1 VYFST
6 NSRWQPWGACFAPGR
21 TLSKEEVLASTFDT
35 SPSAEAERLHLLG
48 LFQQAPGFLCFLRGR
63 ELVFELANA
72 AYLQLVGHRDILGK
86 PMREALP
93 EMKDQGYFEL
103 LDHVFTTRKPFVGR
117 NMQVLLQRTPGA
129 ALSEAFVDFIYQP
142 IVDAS
147 GELSGILVQG
157 HDITR
162 ARQQEHERRVAEE
175 RYRALFESIDDGFCL
190 QQMIFDAEGRPVDYR
205 FLETNAAFE
214 EQTGL
219 KDAMGKT
226 ARELVPSLDE
236 SWFQLYGKVAL
247 TGESVRFENHAAAM
261 GRWFEVYASRVGRPD
276 LRQVA
281 LVFKNIT
288 ERKAAE
294 ARLQESEARFR
305 NMADHA
311 PVMLWVTD
319 GHGECTYLNQQ
330 WRDFTGQTEETGL
343 GMAWLGA
350 IHPDDAKRAEDIFLA
365 AHRQQES
372 FRLEYRLRRRDG
384 EYRWAIDTA
393 SPRLG
398 PGGEFLGYIG
408 SVIDITERKQA
419 EEAREQLLQREQAAR
434 SEAEKANRLKDEFL
448 ATVSHELRT
457 PLASMLG
464 WVQLLRSGQLPQEK
478 HDSALG
484 IIERNARAQSQL
496 IEDLLDVSRI
506 LSGKLHLDM
515 EPLEVGSVVQQ
526 ALETVRPAA
535 EAKGLQLQ
543 AALDATASVMG
554 NATRLQ
560 QVVWNLLANAVKF
573 TPRGGRVQV
582 LLERRDPVVEISVT
596 DTGRGISKDF
606 LPHVFERFRQAEGG
620 TTREV
625 GGLGLGLSI
634 VKHLVEAHGG
644 TVSVSS
650 AGEEQGATF
659 VVRLPLAQARRRDS
673 GVTLTLREEAIRAG
687 LLSPQELHGL
697 RILVVDDEAD
707 TRELLHTLLGNC
719 HALVR
724 TAASSAEGLRILQE
738 EEVDLLISDIG
749 MPGEDGYTFMR
760 KVRALASGSA
770 SRLPAVA
777 LTAYAGV
784 QDRTRVLL
792 AGFQS
797 HVPKPVEPMELLAV
811 LASLA
816 RRAGGR

>member
-1 VYFST
+1 MK
-6 NSRWQPWGACFAPGR
+6 A
-21 TLSKEEVLASTFDT
+21 LASTFDHP
-35 SPSAEAERLHLLG
+35 PSAEAERRHLLG

-86 PMREALP
+86 PLREAIP

-103 LDHVFTTRKPFVGR
+103 LDQVLSTREPFIGR

-129 ALSEAFVDFIYQP
+129 ALSEAFVDFIFQP

-147 GELSGILVQG
+147 GELSGVLVQG

-162 ARQQEHERRVAEE
+162 ARQQEQERRVAED
-175 RYRALFESIDDGFCL
+175 RYHALFESIDDGFCL
-190 QQMIFDAEGRPVDYR
+190 MQLLFDAEERPIDYR

-219 KDAMGKT
+219 RDAVGKT
-226 ARELVPSLDE
+226 ARELVPTLDE
-236 SWFQLYGKVAL
+236 SWFRLYGKVAL
-247 TGESVRFENHAAAM
+247 TGESVRFENHAPAM
-261 GRWFEVYASRVGRPD
+261 GRWFEVYASRVGRPE

-294 ARLQESEARFR
+294 AKLQESEARFR

-319 GHGECTYLNQQ
+319 SNGQCSYLNQQ
-330 WRDFTGQTEETGL
+330 WRDFTGQTGERGL
-343 GMAWLGA
+343 GMAWLEA
-350 IHPDDAKRAEDIFLA
+350 IHPDDVTRVEALFLA
-365 AHRQQES
+365 AHREQES
-372 FRLEYRLRRRDG
+372 VRIEYRLRRQDG

-398 PGGEFLGYIG
+398 PDGEFLGYIG

-434 SEAEKANRLKDEFL
+434 SEAEEANRLKDEFL
-448 ATVSHELRT
+448 AIVSHELRT
-457 PLASMLG
+457 PLAAMLG
-464 WVQLLRSGQLPQEK
+464 WVQLLRSGQLPLEK
-478 HDSALG
+478 RGSALE

-506 LSGKLHLDM
+506 LSGKLHL
-515 EPLEVGSVVQQ
+515 ELELLEVGSVVEQ

-535 EAKGLQLQ
+535 EAKGVQLQ
-543 AALDATASVMG
+543 AALDATASVKG
-554 NATRLQ
+554 SATRLQ
-560 QVVWNLLANAVKF
+560 QVVWNLLSNAVKF

-582 LLERRDPVVEISVT
+582 LLERRDSVVELTVT
-596 DTGRGISKDF
+596 DTGRGIPQHF

-620 TTREV
+620 TAREA

-650 AGEEQGATF
+650 PGEEQGATF
-659 VVRLPLAQARRRDS
+659 VVRLPMAVARRRES
-673 GVTLTLREEAIRAG
+673 GVTSTLREEALRAG
-687 LLSPQELHGL
+687 LLSPRELHGL

-719 HALVR
+719 QAHVR

-749 MPGEDGYTFMR
+749 MPGEDGYTLIR

-770 SRLPAVA
+770 SRVPAVA

-784 QDRTRVLL
+784 EDRTRVLL

-816 RRAGGR
+816 RRPGGP